1 MKKRKMA
8 DSTDIMFIGDGVQ
21 MANRQYLAGFK
32 ADRVA
37 AFPTVARLD
46 IQAAHTIDGTI
57 DDVYKKYPELEA
69 CLYNEVKMCSCGKVC
84 AYTMTVCNS
93 CGKEL
98 PEEITK
104 SENVF
109 TAFLFGV
116 KLASRGF
123 PYTISLRGE
132 TENVI
137 VFDDMLQLC
146 SCHLNAIPKTHYI
159 PDWRYLLMAPAE
171 GLKILDSIEAAC
183 LAATKV
189 FLGNAAYREFMYKTG
204 VTDEDII
211 NNIVKCFN
219 FPPSQFQLHMQWL
232 VPPLTPFHMLMA
244 LEHNHFHKGRGFP
257 ASYVRKVLAVG
268 AYPEPITKDTSIER
282 ILEYYKDQGVDYETE
297 WTEWYDSICIRGTA
311 TTQNWKTDDFQ
322 YVVESGKVFN
332 YTVEDGKVK
341 LGDQADGVDPSKLQV
356 GDKVILQNYGRPY
369 TDAGK
374 PTGTYI
380 QKPLEPKFGSGG
392 FGTWQRV

>member
-1 MKKRKMA
+1 MA
-8 DSTDIMFIGDGVQ
+8 ETSELMLIGNGIQ
-21 MANRQYLAGFK
+21 MSRRQYLAGFK
-32 ADRVA
+32 EDKVA
-37 AFPTVARLD
+37 ARPTIPQLAVK
-46 IQAAHTIDGTI
+46 AAHTIDGTI
-57 DDVYKKYPELEA
+57 DDVFKKYPELEP
-69 CLYNEVKMCSCGKVC
+69 CLYNEVKVCTKCGKPC

-93 CGKEL
+93 CGADL
-98 PEEITK
+98 PTDLSK

-109 TAFLFGV
+109 SAFLFGV

-132 TENVI
+132 TEDVL

-171 GLKILDSIEAAC
+171 ANKILDSIETAA
-183 LAATKV
+183 LEATKV
-189 FLGNAAYREFMYKTG
+189 FLGDAAYREVMYKTG
-204 VTDEDII
+204 VTDEYII

-257 ASYVRKVLAVG
+257 VSYVRKVLAVG
-268 AYPEPITKDTSIER
+268 AYPEPINKETSIES
-282 ILEYYKDQGVDYETE
+282 IMEYYKGKGVDYEKE
-297 WTEWYDSICIRGTA
+297 WTEWYDSICISGSEQ
-311 TTQNWKTDDFQ
+311 TQNWKTDDFE
-322 YVVESGKVFN
+322 YVVEGGKAFRF
-332 YTVEDGKVK
+332 TVEDGKVA
-341 LGDQADGVDPSKLQV
+341 LGEQVDGIDPTKLQV
-356 GDKVILQNYGRPY
+356 SDKAILQNYGRPY
-369 TDAGK
+369 TEAGK

-392 FGTWQRV
+392 FGQWPPASL